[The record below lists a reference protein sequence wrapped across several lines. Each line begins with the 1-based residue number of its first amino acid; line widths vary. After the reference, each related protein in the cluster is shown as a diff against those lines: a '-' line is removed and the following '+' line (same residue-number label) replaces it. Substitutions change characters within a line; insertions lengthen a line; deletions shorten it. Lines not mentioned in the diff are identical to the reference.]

1 LINDLK
7 DKNVSIGQT
16 FVVGREDRE
25 KLPEDVRELA
35 SQILALASRHGVS
48 EQKLS
53 QCTALLGCVR
63 ELRPSAS
70 GPALI
75 QEARELLQLTVRGF
89 ANTRDRDLLW
99 AGLNLDST
107 FTGSTPRNRIL
118 TVWSDWDSSSPGY
131 LTDESALDR
140 FRNTLINRLAWR
152 ITGKSEW
159 IPAESDLELAR
170 RYFTQGRFDQA
181 EQNLRDLLV
190 DERLS
195 PTDRATAWLI
205 MSDIDLRRG
214 AYDGATNAVKNALEA
229 SASVERQA
237 DLETLIVPV
246 DRLAVRLT
254 DTEQYEL
261 AEQITTSA
269 LSLLPNSGRLWR
281 RLGCIQWYAGELIG
295 ALAAFNAALT
305 NGESRS
311 HVIHE
316 RGQVLAELGQFRAA
330 IEELT
335 EALNYPRSKDSEA
348 FALSTRAYAYG
359 MTKDLKIALSDFA
372 IAETVTPNNA
382 WLYYFRGLCYLF
394 NDMNDEAKRELQ
406 KSLTKTLPPL
416 THIKR
421 ERAKHLLAEM
431 GG

>member
-1 LINDLK
+1 
-7 DKNVSIGQT
+7 
-16 FVVGREDRE
+16 VGREDRE
-25 KLPEDVRELA
+25 KLPDDVRKLA
-35 SQILALASRHGVS
+35 SQLLTLASRHGVN
-48 EQKLS
+48 EQKLG
-53 QCTALLGCVR
+53 QCTALLERAR
-63 ELRPSAS
+63 ELRPAAS
-70 GPALI
+70 GPVLI

-89 ANTRDRDLLW
+89 SNTRDRDLLW
-99 AGLNLDST
+99 AGLNLDSS
-107 FTGSTPRNRIL
+107 FTESTPRNRIL
-118 TVWSDWDSSSPGY
+118 TVWRDWDSESPDY

-152 ITGKSEW
+152 IAGKSEW
-159 IPAESDLELAR
+159 IPAESDLELAK
-170 RYFTQGRFDQA
+170 RYFNQGRFNQA
-181 EQNLRDLLV
+181 EQKLRDLLA

-195 PTDRATAWLI
+195 PTDRATAWLF
-205 MSDIDLRRG
+205 MSDIYQRRD
-214 AYDGATNAVKNALEA
+214 AYGEAANAVQNALAA
-229 SASVERQA
+229 STSVDRQA

-261 AEQITTSA
+261 AEQITTLA

-281 RLGCIQWYAGELIG
+281 RLGCVQWYAGELVG

-348 FALSTRAYAYG
+348 FVRSTRAYAYG
-359 MTKDLKIALSDFA
+359 MTKDLKIALSEFA
-372 IAETVTPNNA
+372 IAENVTPNNA

-394 NDMNDEAKRELQ
+394 NEMNDDAKREFQ

-416 THIKR
+416 TRIKR
-421 ERAKHLLAEM
+421 ERAKHLLAELD
-431 GG
+431 G